1 MSADGAG
8 QGDDNGMQ
16 VGNVAIAEAGKQV
29 LSHSMLQG
37 LQTAVRE
44 RLSQY
49 VTDDIETDRAAWVQ
63 VQADAAR

>member
-8 QGDDNGMQ
+8 HEDAHGMQ
-16 VGNVAIAEAGKQV
+16 VGNVDIAKAGKQV
-29 LSHSMLQG
+29 LSRSMLQG

-49 VTDDIETDRAAWVQ
+49 VTDDIETDRAAWAQ